1 MTRKTKPQKSMTKNI
16 DKENELPFLCEIVID
31 EVKEQLNKFSSIT
44 EKVIYLDRI
53 IKQTA
58 IDVGLSMWDA
68 DCVSCCKQFHTK
80 PAWQG
85 VFDAV
90 HAENNIDKAI
100 NADAYSFGRK
110 HYQNY
115 IELKQWK
122 IAVEN
127 GQPISTESEFLLI
140 KPLTEQQYQ
149 MLLDYVNKH
158 RLFKTPIDLST
169 MQALFTG
176 KLTQQLQVS
185 NNIKIACFFALL
197 TNDFISKQWQ
207 NIINKSKCL
216 QGQRGK
222 PLSNTTLSSA
232 LKKVDPSKEY
242 CKEIKNLAYK
252 L

>member
-1 MTRKTKPQKSMTKNI
+1 MPKKI
-16 DKENELPFLCEIVID
+16 DKENELPALVGIKINEIR
-31 EVKEQLNKFSSIT
+31 EQLSKFSSIT
-44 EKVIYLDRI
+44 EKVIFLDRI
-53 IKQTA
+53 TKQTA

-100 NADAYSFGRK
+100 NADAYSFGRQ

-127 GQPISTESEFLLI
+127 GQPISTESDFLLI
-140 KPLTEQQYQ
+140 KPLTEQHYK

-185 NNIKIACFFALL
+185 NNIKIACFFEALA
-197 TNDFISKQWQ
+197 TKFISDKWQ
-207 NIINKSKCL
+207 SIIGRYGCLKGAMGATLKNKSLSKDL
-216 QGQRGK
+216 QHMDR
-222 PLSNTTLSSA
+222 SS
-232 LKKVDPSKEY
+232 DY
-242 CKEIKNLAYK
+242 FIDMKNLVK
-252 L
+252 ILMK